1 MYFRRVA
8 VAFAM
13 VVASVC
19 GQTAFTASP
28 AAATASG
35 CTYTSAINLPVYGSI
50 PTSYFCFTVYGSGS
64 NISSMRAS
72 WRGAKM
78 CRWRIDWI
86 TYYESGAQHW
96 RSTGPT
102 SSGCNYVTGERYRG
116 AGWAPMWGRV
126 CARVYNYG
134 TWVGGV
140 CHRIQP

>member
-1 MYFRRVA
+1 MLLKRLLITVVA
-8 VAFAM
+8 VATSLFGQ
-13 VVASVC
+13 VALSP
-19 GQTAFTASP
+19 SP
-28 AAATASG
+28 AAASASG
-35 CTYTSAINLPVYGSI
+35 CTWTSSVKLPTGAFI
-50 PTSYFCFTVYGSGS
+50 PTSWFCFSVNGSGS

-72 WRGAKM
+72 WRVAKL

-116 AGWAPMWGRV
+116 SGWAPMWGRV
-126 CARVYNYG
+126 CARVYSYG
-134 TWVGGV
+134 TWTGGV